1 MSVDKYSI
9 KNAVTGIEFT
19 EESKQRIFDG
29 IERKKT
35 LKQKIYIKRVTT
47 GIVVTA
53 IVFLCV
59 FINIMQKNKSIITV
73 YAMTQNGNE
82 KNSVLIPE
90 H

>member
-1 MSVDKYSI
+1 MDKYSI